1 MYKRQGEGLAEKIF
15 YLTAKSITATVALD
29 AFRILGGKGYQ
40 AKTVL
45 ITAKEKMCVCEEMD
59 CNPQNC
65 PYAEGH
71 FDRVNDAVFELLQKE
86 EIFTRA
92 VSYTHLSQPGSC
104 QSGKMLKETSE
115 DPRIR
120 VFFAL

>member
-1 MYKRQGEGLAEKIF
+1 MSTGRFIGGKTLHPGTDGNRKDDVYDLSICQGSGRRTGEKIF

-86 EIFTRA
+86 EIFEPER
-92 VSYTHLSQPGSC
+92 S
-104 QSGKMLKETSE
+104 
-115 DPRIR
+115 
-120 VFFAL
+120 F